1 VTRAQGFHLSKWY
14 LDCVTADGD
23 AAIAYV
29 AQLGWSGFALGYAS
43 ILDHHGGE
51 TRVST
56 SLRGFEPP
64 VIEGDTL
71 SWSSTSLHVNGAW
84 SALGR
89 PVAATLL
96 ASDEGAVE
104 WRCLQPASLAALRVG
119 SGSGEPSRAVNGLGY
134 AEELTLTVPPWRMP
148 IDELHWGRF
157 VSELDEVGAHV
168 SLVWIDWRG
177 PHTRRLVILD
187 GNAVDAHDAGVSA
200 ERVATGDGTTLSLDR
215 RDVLREG
222 VLGATV
228 LAAVPELG
236 KRVPGRLLG
245 VHERKWRSRGVLERP
260 HRRPVEGWA
269 IHEVV
274 TWP

>member
-1 VTRAQGFHLSKWY
+1 VTP
-14 LDCVTADGD
+14 DGD
-23 AAIAYV
+23 TVIAYV
-29 AQLGWSGFALGYAS
+29 ARLGWSGLALGYAS
-43 ILDHHGGE
+43 ILDHRGGQ

-56 SLRGFEPP
+56 SLRGFEAP
-64 VIEGDTL
+64 VLEGDTL
-71 SWSSTSLHVNGAW
+71 TWSSSSLHVHGAW
-84 SALGR
+84 SALVK

-96 ASDEGAVE
+96 ASDEGSVE
-104 WRCLQPASLAALRVG
+104 WHCLQPASLAALRVG
-119 SGSGEPSRAVNGLGY
+119 GGSDAGEPSRAVGGLGY
-134 AEELTLTVPPWRMP
+134 AEVLTLTVPPWRMP

-157 VSELDEVGAHV
+157 VSELDDAGAHA

-177 PHTRRLVILD
+177 AHARKQVYLD
-187 GNAVDAHDAGVSA
+187 GNAVDADVSA
-200 ERVATGDGTTLSLDR
+200 ERVAIAGGTTLSLDR

-245 VHERKWRSRGVLERP
+245 VHERKWRSRGVLERRD
-260 HRRPVEGWA
+260 RRPVEGWA

-274 TWP
+274 RWP